1 MAYLLE
7 KDKSTSDEIVRLFE
21 KVRVAYLSARTD
33 PKEYGSK
40 WRKSIDSIKE
50 AYENTNELANE
61 LKNFIEISDL
71 EAEDVKDPQSQNAE
85 KIFNGIKKLRYSS
98 ESVADPFAKRFKGEV
113 LEELLS
119 STGNMVKFVH
129 YAIRD
134 DNKALSPDIY
144 AVKDITPDDITDGLQ
159 GLDLEVDDIDLY
171 IIEHY
176 GDGKDS
182 KKVESKVKAAMGIL
196 ELIFL
201 SKNSEDDWEVLE
213 EIEGLPVAK
222 AEKKSKEEKSESDFI
237 VPNKPMYRIFEIEDI
252 NELKGFTGEY
262 YVQEKYD
269 GLRIQMQKID
279 KKIKV
284 YSFDGKDITSKC
296 KEQVEELKKKHFG
309 DCILDGSLMLFKGE
323 EHQNRAETIA
333 HVFDN
338 KNEDGV
344 LKMHIFDLLR
354 HNEKSL
360 LEEPLEQRM
369 TLIFNNYS
377 IHSSEMLAFPSK
389 KDTRLADS
397 IKDVE
402 EYSKTIME
410 MPTAEGVVIKDAT
423 STYYVGTKKNP
434 KWIKWKNFVDLDLMV
449 LDKKSS
455 KGNYSYTLGA
465 GPAEG
470 EGKDYQTIEGK
481 TYMVVGKALNTKIS
495 ADLGSIVRVKIDQVK
510 KEGERYIVH
519 SAKVIEVPE
528 AIHPDKLVTLELL
541 AKDEKKS
548 LNYNVEALK
557 KGIVVT
563 DHIHGEASIL
573 IKSDMDG
580 FTIYGFEEDNLMA
593 KNALVDLDLWK
604 TQAEEIM
611 KTKQSRLTVAGF
623 QHMKTTGPKT
633 IKELHNH
640 LVKNHKDLY
649 EDILESKFDKLKDWM
664 KQRDGIS
671 YDEKTKKLYAEDDKI
686 MQEGD
691 ILKEYKTPKEY
702 QQGKFKLYLRDD
714 DNLNLVI
721 KLKDESINWLIDLED
736 DGDIFELFG
745 KAGKFPAMVAN
756 NISKRKIID
765 EGEVRLG
772 VQKHG
777 YHEYF
782 LEGNKF
788 ETKFNIRKIKVDNK
802 DMWLAW
808 SGYKQ
813 SPADEKDDAG
823 LWNIYE
829 DRNKELPL
837 PEK

>member
-182 KKVESKVKAAMGIL
+182 NKVETKVKAAMGIL

-201 SKNSEDDWEVLE
+201 SKNSEDDWGVLE